1 MAIFNSKLLVYQ
13 RVVSDQQ
20 PEPGACEP
28 VGLGTREGSDLG
40 AGAGLERSAGWV
52 VNPLRRTINSDSKAT
67 TIAYTYG
74 GFH

>member
-1 MAIFNSKLLVYQ
+1 MLVYQ

-40 AGAGLERSAGWV
+40 AGAGLERSAPV
-52 VNPLRRTINSDSKAT
+52 VSPLRRTINSDSKAT